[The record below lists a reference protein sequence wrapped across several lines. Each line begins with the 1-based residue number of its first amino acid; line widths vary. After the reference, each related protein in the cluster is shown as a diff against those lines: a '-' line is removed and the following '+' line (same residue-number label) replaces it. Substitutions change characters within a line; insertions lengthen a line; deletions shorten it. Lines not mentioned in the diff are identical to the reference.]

1 MFDTGLLT
9 VCTLIET
16 NENGGKPVKQ
26 LEKKCAAFYG
36 ERTVSAARL
45 YQARGADCEID
56 MLVRVPF
63 DTDVQTNDYVVLEND
78 DQFRVDFVSKV
89 LVGYS
94 NRALELTLVRLGVN
108 YNASFNGNA

>member
-9 VCTLIET
+9 VCDLVE
-16 NENGGKPVKQ
+16 ESVNGGKPVKR
-26 LEKKCAAFYG
+26 LEKKCAAYYG

-56 MLVRVPF
+56 LLVRVPF
-63 DTDVQTNDYVVLEND
+63 DTDVKTDDYVVLENG

-89 LVGYS
+89 LVGYTC
-94 NRALELTLVRLGVN
+94 RALELTLIKLGVN
-108 YNASFNGNA
+108 YNASFDGNA